1 MDPSMFDIFTGT
13 TTEGGATWLEAAT
26 TPANARQRM
35 EEIASKSPGEYF
47 VFSQA
52 TQSIVA
58 RTDTRKPVSPS
69 PGT

>member
-1 MDPSMFDIFTGT
+1 MDQPMFDIFTGT
-13 TTEGGATWLEAAT
+13 TTEGGATWLEAVSSL
-26 TPANARQRM
+26 ANARQRM

-58 RTDTRKPVSPS
+58 RTDTRKPVSAS